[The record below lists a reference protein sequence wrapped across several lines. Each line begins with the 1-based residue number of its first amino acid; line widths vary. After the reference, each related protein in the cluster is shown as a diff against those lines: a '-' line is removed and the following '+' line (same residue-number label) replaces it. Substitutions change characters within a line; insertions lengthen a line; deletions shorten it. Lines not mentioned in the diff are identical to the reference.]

1 MVKTA
6 GRDVTV
12 SIGGTAIAGGR
23 VKGISRNMTP
33 IDDSDADDSEFM
45 SMLADEF
52 SEDTMEITI
61 SGVEDGTVLR
71 DIAFSVAAADRH
83 LADLTFEF
91 AGLPADSISGD
102 FIMTA
107 FTLTGDYREATTF
120 DATFVRNGAHTY
132 TQGV

>member
-23 VKGISRNMTP
+23 SKSITRNSTP
-33 IDDSDADDSEFM
+33 IDDSDADDGEFM
-45 SMLADEF
+45 SMLADTF
-52 SEDTMEITI
+52 SEDTLEISI

-71 DIAFSVAAADRH
+71 DIAFSTTASDRH
-83 LADLTFEF
+83 LSDLTFEF

-107 FTLTGDYREATTF
+107 FTITGEYRDATTF
-120 DATFVRNGAHTY
+120 DATFVRNGQHTF
-132 TQGV
+132 TQGT